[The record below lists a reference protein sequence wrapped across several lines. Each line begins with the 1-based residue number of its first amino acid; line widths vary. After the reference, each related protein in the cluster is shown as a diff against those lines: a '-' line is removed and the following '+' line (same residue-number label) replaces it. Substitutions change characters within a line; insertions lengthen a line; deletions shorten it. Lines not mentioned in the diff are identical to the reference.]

1 MPFLDF
7 ISGIHH
13 ATKRNYLQRVVEHD
27 KAECVEV
34 AKRFDRDY
42 FDGDRR
48 YGYGGYRYDGRW
60 VSFAQRLVAHYGLQP
75 GQKVLDVGC
84 GKGFLVHDFRQALPG
99 LEAFGLDVSA
109 YAIENA
115 MPEARA
121 FLRQGDAVSLP
132 YPDKS
137 FDLVVSINTLH
148 NLQLP
153 GLWQSLRELER
164 VGKKNKFIV
173 MDSYRNEREK
183 VNLLY
188 WQITCEAIFSP
199 QEWEF
204 LFQQTGYRGDYD
216 FVCFP

>member
-1 MPFLDF
+1 
-7 ISGIHH
+7 
-13 ATKRNYLQRVVEHD
+13 V
-27 KAECVEV
+27 
-34 AKRFDRDY
+34 
-42 FDGDRR
+42 
-48 YGYGGYRYDGRW
+48 
-60 VSFAQRLVAHYGLQP
+60 
-75 GQKVLDVGC
+75 
-84 GKGFLVHDFRQALPG
+84 
-99 LEAFGLDVSA
+99 DVSA

-115 MPEARA
+115 MLEAHA
-121 FLRQGDAVSLP
+121 FLRQANAVSLP
-132 YPDKS
+132 YPDQS

-153 GLWQSLRELER
+153 GLWQALKEVER
-164 VGKKNKFIV
+164 VGKTHKFIV

-204 LFQQTGYRGDYD
+204 LFRQTGYRGDYD